1 MSRLTSRVQS
11 RWGRY
16 GFSVVATGAVSLL
29 YFLFGG
35 PDMGSDLRYF
45 CFTLAVVFS
54 ALLGGLGPGLLA
66 TGLSALTS
74 AYLLLPPIFSI
85 QIDSEERAAR
95 LILFFGE
102 GVVLSCVSHMVRNGS
117 RDEISGIKRYIP
129 AAMFV
134 CAATGLK
141 LTAFSD
147 VEREIPFTFFYA
159 ATAAS
164 ALIGGFGPGLAAALL
179 SSLSARYFFFE
190 PPHSLSVSSPTDAIR
205 IILFL
210 AEGIFLS
217 WISAKQAIARH
228 LASEAL
234 TRMRQ
239 YSQRLWES
247 IENTRA
253 LKHISRDVIWE
264 WDLNTD
270 QVSGEVSRVEI
281 LGRAATMRFSLW
293 LQQIHPD
300 DRTTVVASLGSALDR
315 GRDECFCQY
324 RRKGPDGTYV
334 NVSDHAYI
342 IRDASYAPIRV
353 IGRSAEATD
362 IQSAALGNEG
372 AYRAAF
378 EKNPLAILLADDALN
393 VVAAN
398 SAACEVLGYAQSELM
413 KLHVEEL
420 FERYKRRELGE
431 VLLGFDRRGESSM
444 SIEEEI
450 VRANGEV
457 LLAKITASR
466 ILSSEGNTA
475 DRMIVI
481 EEITGEN
488 GFPD

>member
-1 MSRLTSRVQS
+1 MSQLTSLVQS

-16 GFSVVATGAVSLL
+16 GFSVVSTGVVSLL

-35 PDMGSDLRYF
+35 PDLGSDLRYF
-45 CFTLAVVFS
+45 CFAFTVVAS

-66 TGLSALTS
+66 TTLSALTS

-85 QIDSEERAAR
+85 QIDSHERAAR
-95 LILFFGE
+95 LIVFFGE
-102 GVVLSCVSHMVRNGS
+102 GVLLSCIGHMVRSGG

-129 AAMFV
+129 ATVFV

-141 LTAFSD
+141 LTAFSHMA
-147 VEREIPFTFFYA
+147 REIPFTYFYA

-164 ALIGGFGPGLAAALL
+164 ALIGGAGPGLAATLL

-190 PPHSLSVSSPTDAIR
+190 PLHSLSVSSPTNAIR
-205 IILFL
+205 MILFL
-210 AEGIFLS
+210 AEGIFLA
-217 WISAKQAIARH
+217 WVSARHVIARRF
-228 LASEAL
+228 AGETL

-239 YSQRLWES
+239 YAQSLWES

-253 LKHISRDVIWE
+253 LRHISRDVIWE

-270 QVSGEVSRVEI
+270 EVNGGVPRLEDP
-281 LGRAATMRFSLW
+281 GRPATMRFSLW

-300 DRTTVVASLGSALDR
+300 DRSMVVASLSSALDR

-324 RRKGPDGTYV
+324 RRKSPEGTYV

-342 IRDASYAPIRV
+342 IRDASWTPIRV
-353 IGRSAEATD
+353 IGRSADISGILGAGQLVEREAP
-362 IQSAALGNEG
+362 
-372 AYRAAF
+372 YRAAF
-378 EKNPLAILLADDALN
+378 EKNPLAILLVDDALR

-398 SAACEVLGYAQSELM
+398 NAACEVFGYRQAELM
-413 KLHVEEL
+413 KLRVNEL
-420 FERYKRRELGE
+420 FESKKRHDLGE
-431 VLLGFDRRGESSM
+431 FLLGLGRGNQLSVT
-444 SIEEEI
+444 IEEECF
-450 VRANGEV
+450 RANGEGFP
-457 LLAKITASR
+457 ARITVAR
-466 ILSSEGNTA
+466 ISDMKGSPA

-481 EEITGEN
+481 EQI